1 MAELM
6 KRRWEFQG
14 VNFHCAAVCTTI
26 DSVWFDSFSQMT
38 AVKRAGM
45 EKIIEDMAGH
55 REEVEG
61 DMTWMEEVICLDIG
75 K

>member
-1 MAELM
+1 M
-6 KRRWEFQG
+6 G
-14 VNFHCAAVCTTI
+14 VFHLTAVCTTI
-26 DSVWFDSFSQMT
+26 YSGVVLFYSFLQMIV
-38 AVKRAGM
+38 VKRVGM

-61 DMTWMEEVICLDIG
+61 DMTWMEEVICLDTG

>member
-1 MAELM
+1 
-6 KRRWEFQG
+6 
-14 VNFHCAAVCTTI
+14 
-26 DSVWFDSFSQMT
+26 
-38 AVKRAGM
+38 M

-61 DMTWMEEVICLDIG
+61 AMTWMEEVICLDIG